1 MVDIGVANVG
11 LRGSPP
17 SSEELEERRPPIW
30 PWFTSSVSRLS

>member
-17 SSEELEERRPPIW
+17 SSEELEERARP
-30 PWFTSSVSRLS
+30 FGLGLHQL